1 MNPSTARRPLR
12 LALAHECDLVTR
24 GFHELLAPYSSRVVV
39 VPSDA
44 DGEPAHDVDLT
55 LHDPA
60 SGVQE
65 PPSIG
70 LLPAHRFGG
79 RMVVYTWNPRP
90 DLVSEL
96 LACGAAGVIAKTVS
110 APTLVAALEAVH
122 RGEQVVEYGV
132 TTPLRRR
139 VGHDQVLTPREE
151 QIIRLITLGL
161 DNASITREL
170 SLSINS
176 VKSYVR
182 SGYRKMGVTSRSQ
195 AVLWGVRHG
204 LLEASPES
212 PETSETSNP
221 SVLTG

>member
-1 MNPSTARRPLR
+1 MNQTTARPPLR

-24 GFHELLAPYSSRVVV
+24 GFHEMLAPYSARVVV
-39 VPSDA
+39 TPPER
-44 DGEPAHDVDLT
+44 DGEPFRDVDLT
-55 LHDPA
+55 LHDPS

-65 PPSIG
+65 PASVS
-70 LLPAHRFGG
+70 LLPAHRFAG

-90 DLVSEL
+90 DLVNEF

-139 VGHDQVLTPREE
+139 AGQDQLLTPREE
-151 QIIRLITLGL
+151 QVIRLITLGL

-212 PETSETSNP
+212 PHTSTSSEAP
-221 SVLTG
+221 VLTG